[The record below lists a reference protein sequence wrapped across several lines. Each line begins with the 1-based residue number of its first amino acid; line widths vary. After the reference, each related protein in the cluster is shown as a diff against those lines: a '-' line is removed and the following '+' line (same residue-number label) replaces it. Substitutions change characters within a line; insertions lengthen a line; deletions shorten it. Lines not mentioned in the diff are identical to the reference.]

1 MTEVINPLILTV
13 WTIFHATVLN
23 AISSNIFRKT
33 LDQNVT
39 LLSAI
44 HSVVKWIP
52 KEVVLDRFFIFKLK

>member
-23 AISSNIFRKT
+23 TIHSNIFWKK

-39 LLSAI
+39 LLSAMRL
-44 HSVVKWIP
+44 VVKWIP
-52 KEVVLDRFFIFKLK
+52 KEAVLDRFFICKLK